1 MSGSELDRYSPFHT
15 PPREVTPLSEQ
26 YQLLT
31 EDAPFIP
38 SRRDRTDPNLG
49 SNDAAHDL
57 GDQGPMTRSKR
68 KKLLE
73 EFYKEVEI
81 EMELVS
87 DEYKSMEEK
96 FIGEP
101 AVRV

>member
-1 MSGSELDRYSPFHT
+1 LSGSELDRYSPFHT

-31 EDAPFIP
+31 EDAVFIP
-38 SRRDRTDPNLG
+38 SRRDLTDLG
-49 SNDAAHDL
+49 SNDDF

>member
-1 MSGSELDRYSPFHT
+1 LSGSELDRYSPFHT

-31 EDAPFIP
+31 EDAVFIP
-38 SRRDRTDPNLG
+38 SRRDLTDLG
-49 SNDAAHDL
+49 SNDDL

>member
-26 YQLLT
+26 YQFLT
-31 EDAPFIP
+31 DDILFSP
-38 SRRDRTDPNLG
+38 SRRDLTDLG
-49 SNDAAHDL
+49 SNDVAHDL

-73 EFYKEVEI
+73 EFYKEVE
-81 EMELVS
+81 MELVS
-87 DEYKSMEEK
+87 DRYKSMEEK